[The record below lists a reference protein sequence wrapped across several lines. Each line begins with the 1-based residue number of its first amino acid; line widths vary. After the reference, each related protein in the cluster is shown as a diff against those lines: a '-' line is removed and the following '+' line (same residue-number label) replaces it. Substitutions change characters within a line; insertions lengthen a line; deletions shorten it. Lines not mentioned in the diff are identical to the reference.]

1 MNNIVIAFPKKE
13 VANSIKK
20 ILAQSGYTVTAVA
33 NTGASALSSMN
44 GLNHHMRIQI
54 IRHDV
59 Q

>member
-44 GLNHHMRIQI
+44 GIWESSYADTDFQT
-54 IRHDV
+54 
-59 Q
+59 